1 MTENRD
7 FLPGQ
12 ANNKARCCLSLSK
25 CDLALMEDDST
36 DIFLESFQK
45 WDLFSGNYRAKIII
59 V

>member
-1 MTENRD
+1 
-7 FLPGQ
+7 
-12 ANNKARCCLSLSK
+12 
-25 CDLALMEDDST
+25 MEDDLT

>member
-7 FLPGQ
+7 FF
-12 ANNKARCCLSLSK
+12 ARLGRTTRRYLSLSK

-36 DIFLESFQK
+36 DIFLESFQE
-45 WDLFSGNYRAKIII
+45 WDLFSGKYRAKIII

>member
-7 FLPGQ
+7 FFAGLSQQQ
-12 ANNKARCCLSLSK
+12 AMCCLSLSK